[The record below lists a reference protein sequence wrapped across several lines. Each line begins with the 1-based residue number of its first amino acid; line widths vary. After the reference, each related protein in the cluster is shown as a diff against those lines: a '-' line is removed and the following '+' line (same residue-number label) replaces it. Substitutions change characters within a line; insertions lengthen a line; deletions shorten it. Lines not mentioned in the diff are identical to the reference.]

1 MVTFA
6 WLGCNCCLLCVSKRR
21 EILGPFFFCVYF
33 LFLYICDNLV
43 IFVPVFFFF
52 FKFIETY
59 MGYVDLVCLGYIYI
73 YSFLT
78 SFLCRKGTC
87 LPTLNLFLLYMYN
100 VCVSEVILRVGH
112 WELLVDNM
120 ELRVVCL
127 SGRVGLQ

>member
-1 MVTFA
+1 
-6 WLGCNCCLLCVSKRR
+6 
-21 EILGPFFFCVYF
+21 
-33 LFLYICDNLV
+33 
-43 IFVPVFFFF
+43 
-52 FKFIETY
+52 

-100 VCVSEVILRVGH
+100 VCVSEMILRVGH

-127 SGRVGLQ
+127 SGRVGL